1 MPAWERRKEER
12 KAAAERALTPYV
24 APERPEGSQS
34 GRRKGAAP
42 SLAPTQGIDFSFL
55 QGSQISTPSRG
66 GTAGR
71 GQRKPATEVPAP
83 ISPAADTEVETPT
96 KPKTEQVPTG
106 RDTPPPDGSPAKG
119 TSMGSSVLQMD
130 EVNKILNG
138 RGVPGLADPFS
149 SNNLPGIDYSGEDA
163 AVMGRSRQD
172 SAVIGLGGSVETT
185 FDGSKPPVSILQRQ
199 GSPEIVKDGAI
210 SADAPGSAALSPA
223 TSSVVDKLGNTIGGE
238 NGSPE
243 TSGFDMARRRA
254 FLDADSG
261 LRGMEAVK
269 AQKGMAT
276 FGGQSY
282 LVDPNNEGQM
292 MSISQDDKRTLLG
305 RDQQKA
311 QDLLGS
317 YVKAIKPDEED
328 PAV

>member
-1 MPAWERRKEER
+1 
-12 KAAAERALTPYV
+12 
-24 APERPEGSQS
+24 
-34 GRRKGAAP
+34 
-42 SLAPTQGIDFSFL
+42 
-55 QGSQISTPSRG
+55 
-66 GTAGR
+66 
-71 GQRKPATEVPAP
+71 
-83 ISPAADTEVETPT
+83 
-96 KPKTEQVPTG
+96 
-106 RDTPPPDGSPAKG
+106 
-119 TSMGSSVLQMD
+119 MGSSVLQMD